1 MGRSALGT
9 SINGNLKHVF
19 ETYAQ
24 RDPWRWSDFRRVRW
38 TRGQPWEINSRL
50 SIEPSNSF
58 GVIVD
63 QVVTRFEPY
72 RRVDY
77 ISHFGGV
84 TLLSEV
90 VFQALSDNGTEV
102 RSNLEFVGTF
112 SRVAGLALGPAIEY
126 GARRFYEFLRQE
138 CERETP
144 TKISSGGSDA
154 G

>member
-1 MGRSALGT
+1 
-9 SINGNLKHVF
+9 
-19 ETYAQ
+19 
-24 RDPWRWSDFRRVRW
+24 
-38 TRGQPWEINSRL
+38 L

-126 GARRFYEFLRQE
+126 GARRFYEFLKQE

-144 TKISSGGSDA
+144 TKICSGGSDA